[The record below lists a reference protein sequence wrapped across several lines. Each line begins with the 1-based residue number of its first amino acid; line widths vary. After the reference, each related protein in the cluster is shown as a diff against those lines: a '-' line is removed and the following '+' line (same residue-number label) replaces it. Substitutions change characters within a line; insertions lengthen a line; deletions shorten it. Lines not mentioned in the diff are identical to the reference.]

1 MSELKL
7 TGEGEINQAL
17 SENKHT
23 KEDLKIMQA
32 WSLDRKIQVTQT
44 RILEWYRKWDGQC
57 YVSFSG
63 GKDSTVL
70 ADLTARVCKLNGYKL
85 ILWFSNTGLEYPEI
99 VKHVKTY
106 GEYLKEK
113 YEIEVET
120 IIDVPRDRKTGKR
133 ITFKDVILT
142 YGYPIISKTIS
153 RAISDVKKL
162 GDNCWFAGA
171 FNGRET
177 GIYNMQKWKFVL
189 DAPFKVSNKCCDV
202 MKKNPAKYFTKDTGL
217 RPIIG
222 TMAYES
228 SNRKA
233 QWLKNGCN
241 SFDIKNPS
249 SKPISFWLEQ
259 DVLEYVVKNELPY
272 PSVYGD
278 ILQDKNGK
286 YYVTGID
293 RTGCVFCGYGCHLQ
307 KEPNR
312 FQQLKQTHP
321 KLWNYCMKPIDQG
334 GLGMKEVLEFIN
346 VKIE

>member
-1 MSELKL
+1 
-7 TGEGEINQAL
+7 
-17 SENKHT
+17 
-23 KEDLKIMQA
+23 MQA

>member
-7 TGEGEINQAL
+7 TDGGETNQAL
-17 SENKHT
+17 SENKHS

>member
-7 TGEGEINQAL
+7 TGGGETNQAL